1 MVKANSCKCS
11 IVPVLLLAISRTS
24 SDPGL
29 LLFILTP
36 FFFLILYLPHNSA
49 ITSFLGRTRRMS
61 FFSRKKNQQQPP
73 AQPPATVTVNQTP
86 SQALAQLSN
95 GSRDLNPPQQQSA
108 SLRGD
113 GVLAS

>member
-11 IVPVLLLAISRTS
+11 TAPVLLAPYDL
-24 SDPGL
+24 SDPDL
-29 LLFILTP
+29 LVSVL
-36 FFFLILYLPHNSA
+36 FFFFPLYLPHNST

-95 GSRDLNPPQQQSA
+95 ASRDLNPPQQQSG

-113 GVLAS
+113 SALAS